1 MNTINSLLGRNS
13 GGGAQ
18 GDEDTL
24 AYNPAGVSF
33 EEQDA
38 VFIDPNGQLQE
49 HLAAT
54 TITQQDVN
62 QLGPTQQP
70 AATAVGAAGGIGM
83 ATVVGAAEGMV
94 AQAQPPG
101 QAAGVGNPPQAPTEY
116 SGLEARPRNN
126 SSRIK
131 AAKQN
136 QQQPGQAHGLPK
148 FFSELQPTASVPRN
162 GRGPNNCDNDT
173 HPWGILLH

>member
-1 MNTINSLLGRNS
+1 MQLARGAIIGKEKETQTQSTAFWAGIV

-18 GDEDTL
+18 GDDNTL

-33 EEQDA
+33 KEQDA

-54 TITQQDVN
+54 RITQQDVD

-70 AATAVGAAGGIGM
+70 AATVVGAAGGMGVATAVGAAG
-83 ATVVGAAEGMV
+83 GMV

-101 QAAGVGNPPQAPTEY
+101 GAAGIGNLPPGHNRVLR
-116 SGLEARPRNN
+116 S
-126 SSRIK
+126 
-131 AAKQN
+131 
-136 QQQPGQAHGLPK
+136 
-148 FFSELQPTASVPRN
+148 
-162 GRGPNNCDNDT
+162 
-173 HPWGILLH
+173 